1 MNLARPRAST
11 LKTSLLAL
19 AAIAALDASVAIA
32 AQPQP
37 VLLVIANR
45 DFHHAEYAA
54 TRTALEARGL
64 EVVVAAGDART
75 AFPQAVGAGRPVQPD
90 LALSAAS
97 ATDYAA
103 IAFVGGWGAS
113 SYQYAFEG
121 TYNQPFYRPQTVI
134 TRDVN
139 RLIGEFTSRGKPVA
153 GVCHGVTVLAWARVD
168 GVSPLQGRVVVGP
181 AGGVPGFRYRG
192 VQVPDAEQPARWQI
206 EMNGATML
214 TAGSVGNPM
223 TSTDDVI
230 VDGRIITAENWDS
243 APRLAELLA
252 QAIASNAE

>member
-1 MNLARPRAST
+1 MNFARPRAST
-11 LKTSLLAL
+11 LKMSLLAL
-19 AAIAALDASVAIA
+19 AAFAALDASVAVA

-54 TRTALEARGL
+54 TRAALEARGL
-64 EVVVAAGDART
+64 EVVVAAGDTRT
-75 AFPQAVGAGRPVQPD
+75 AFPQAVGGGSSVQPD

-97 ATDYAA
+97 ADDYAA
-103 IAFVGGWGAS
+103 ITFVGGWGAS

-139 RLIGEFTSRGKPVA
+139 RLIGEFTRKGKPVA
-153 GVCHGVTVLAWARVD
+153 GICHGVTVLAWARVD
-168 GVSPLQGRVVVGP
+168 GVSPLENRVVVGS

-223 TSTDDVI
+223 TSIDDVV
-230 VDGRIITAENWDS
+230 VDGRIITAESWDA
-243 APRLAELLA
+243 APRFAELLA
-252 QAIASNAE
+252 QAIAGRAD